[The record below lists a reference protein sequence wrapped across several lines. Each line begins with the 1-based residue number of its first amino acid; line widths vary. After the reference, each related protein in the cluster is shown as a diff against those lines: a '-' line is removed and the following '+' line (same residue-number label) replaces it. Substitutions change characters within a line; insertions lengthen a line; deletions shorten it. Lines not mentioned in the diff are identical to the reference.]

1 MKTRGGLAAILAAG
15 SIAGAAC
22 TGVGPLG
29 PNGIEFRVTTDNPV
43 LETIGEQTQLDLE
56 LPDGMTTTGL
66 ETVWRSSAP
75 SIASVDANGMVTA
88 VGHGVATIT
97 ADAGALSASTTIT
110 VDAAV
115 VSVARVQS
123 DQTDSNAAN
132 DAASVTI
139 TIQAN

>member
-1 MKTRGGLAAILAAG
+1 MNQRIRMAAILAVGAMG
-15 SIAGAAC
+15 SVAC

-29 PNGIEFRVTTDNPV
+29 PNGIELRVTTDTPV
-43 LETIGEQTQLDLE
+43 LSTIGSQTQLELE
-56 LPDGMTTTGL
+56 FPDGMTSTGL

-75 SIASVDANGMVTA
+75 SVASVDGNGMVTA

-97 ADAGALSASTTIT
+97 ADAGMLSASTAIT
-110 VDAAV
+110 VDANI

-123 DQTDSNAAN
+123 DQTDPNPAN
-132 DAASVTI
+132 DTASVTI